1 MHVDDQSVLPL
12 VCAKET
18 SLSGWTAAGEGV
30 SDGETLKR
38 LIWASSLRRGRD
50 KRKENKSYTELLG
63 GFPSHPAGG
72 VNSEILCSKLLWAWR
87 PGSCLASSGR
97 GAWGEPEEG
106 GNSWEQL
113 AGCEMMAT
121 PRTIQPWGPK
131 LEWRLHRAQCHN
143 LAGCLPPSL
152 KPVGIFSRREEP
164 KK

>member
-72 VNSEILCSKLLWAWR
+72 VNGEILCSKLLWAWR

-97 GAWGEPEEG
+97 GAWGEDK
-106 GNSWEQL
+106 SS
-113 AGCEMMAT
+113 
-121 PRTIQPWGPK
+121 
-131 LEWRLHRAQCHN
+131 LEKYQRL
-143 LAGCLPPSL
+143 LMPSL
-152 KPVGIFSRREEP
+152 FSTLSFLHLYPLPFFCFFFSLSVSLFLCACLRVFVWLPHIPGVHDR
-164 KK
+164 